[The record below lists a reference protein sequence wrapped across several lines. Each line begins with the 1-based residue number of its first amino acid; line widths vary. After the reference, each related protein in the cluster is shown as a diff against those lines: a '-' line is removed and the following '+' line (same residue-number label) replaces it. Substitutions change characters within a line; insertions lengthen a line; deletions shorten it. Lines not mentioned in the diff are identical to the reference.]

1 MIPEDKIAEIR
12 ERAPIAEIIGDY
24 VNLKKSGTS
33 LKGLCPFHS
42 EKTPSFY
49 VHPHRGFYHCFG
61 CQASGDVFSFLMQVE
76 AKTFPEVARDLAERT
91 GVQLPLYDPERE
103 AERQRG
109 RQRTDRFARLM
120 DAACDFFAGQLRD
133 HPDAGIPQAMLSERG
148 IDRTSIE
155 AFRLGYAPHGW
166 DGLLRFLERAGWSPQ
181 DAEQVGLIASRRS
194 GRGHYDRFRHRLM
207 FPITDLHGKVVAF
220 SGRAL
225 PAVPSMDPGRETPAK
240 YVNSPE
246 SPLYRKGQ
254 VLYGLYE
261 GRVAIRREEV
271 AILCEGNFDLVALH
285 QAGFA
290 NAVAPMGT
298 ALTESHAKLVRRF
311 APTVVLLFDGDEA
324 GRKAVREAYG
334 LLQKVGV
341 NAQVVTLPEGTD
353 PDSFVR
359 KQGAGALRVLMSNAP
374 TVVEFLIDDA
384 AARAGSNAH
393 TKAETIVSLGPI
405 LARVES
411 PIERRAYVERIARK
425 FEVSDIDLVKRELR
439 RGLGGG
445 RKQTLR
451 SRDAVQQ
458 DAVKSV
464 SQLQLKLISV
474 LIDQPTLI
482 TEKHAEKLAKLLTS
496 QDLRA
501 IFDTILRM
509 VDRHGSLDATAL
521 LDDLQANPLRSWV
534 EAKLA
539 VEEHSLADARTIL
552 VDGVPRLEQQNIIE
566 RELPKLKQRILQAR
580 RTGDEA
586 LAAGLTREFVEL
598 SQSAHKLKQAST
610 KQR

>member
-12 ERAPIAEIIGDY
+12 ERAPIAEIIGEY

-33 LKGLCPFHS
+33 LKGLCPFHN

-61 CQASGDVFSFLMQVE
+61 CKASGDVFSFLMQVE
-76 AKTFPEVARDLAERT
+76 ARTFPEVARELAERT
-91 GVQLPLYDPERE
+91 GVQLPSYDPERE
-103 AERQRG
+103 TERQRG
-109 RQRTDRFARLM
+109 KQRTERFARLM
-120 DAACDFFAGQLRD
+120 DAACDFFAGQLHE
-133 HPDAGIPQAMLSERG
+133 HPDAGIPRGMLTERG
-148 IDRTSIE
+148 IDHGSIE

-166 DGLLRFLERAGWSPQ
+166 DGLLRFLERGGWSPE

-194 GRGHYDRFRHRLM
+194 GRGHYDRFRHRLV
-207 FPITDLHGKVVAF
+207 FPITDLQGRVVAF

-225 PAVPSMDPGRETPAK
+225 PAAPSMEAARETPAK

-285 QAGFA
+285 QAGFT

-298 ALTESHAKLVRRF
+298 ALTEGHAKLLRRF

-341 NAQVVTLPEGTD
+341 DAEVATLPEGTD
-353 PDSFVR
+353 PDSFIR
-359 KQGAGALRVLMSNAP
+359 KQGAEALGALLSNAP

-384 AARAGSNAH
+384 AARAGSNTHA
-393 TKAETIVSLGPI
+393 KAETIVGLGPI

-411 PIERRAYVERIARK
+411 PIERRAYVERIARR
-425 FEVSDIDLVKRELR
+425 FEVNDIDLVKRELR
-439 RGLGGG
+439 RGLRGV
-445 RKQTLR
+445 RNQTSR
-451 SRDAVQQ
+451 TRDAVQQ
-458 DAVKSV
+458 SGVKSV

-521 LDDLQANPLRSWV
+521 LDDLQANPLRPWV

-539 VEEHSLADARTIL
+539 IEEHSLAEARTIL
-552 VDGVPRLEQQNIIE
+552 IDGVPRLEQQHIE
-566 RELPKLKQRILQAR
+566 RELPKLQRRIVEAR

-586 LAAGLTREFVEL
+586 LAAGLTREYVEL
-598 SQSAHKLKQAST
+598 FQSAHKLKQAST